1 MVPGQAGVGGTDWRA
16 EAEALEAADAA
27 GRLDADGRARLGLA
41 LELTG
46 RTDEAVHAWDGAH
59 RAYAAAGDPAAA
71 ARCVFW
77 IGFTLGNRG
86 DGAQAGAWSSRL
98 KELAAGAPPDS
109 ASAVLVLLAHAAR
122 AWSAGDGPGAA
133 LLFEKA
139 AAQADRLGEPDL
151 LILALMG
158 CGRALVAGGDIA
170 RGFACMDRV
179 MLEIAS
185 GSAGDLVAGAG
196 YCAVIASCM
205 VRRDLARA
213 REWTAALSD
222 WCDAQ
227 AGLVPFR
234 GACLLHRA
242 ALQQIGGAWS
252 DARDTLDGLEGRP
265 TGMPPGERAY
275 REAELARLRGATDE
289 AERAYREAADA
300 GRDPQP
306 GLALL
311 RLRQGRTTAALA
323 GVARALAEAPPPG
336 ERADLLDAACRIR
349 LAVGDLG
356 GARDAADAL
365 SELASRVGTSYVRAQ
380 ADRAHGTVLVAEGRA
395 DDALPVLRRAWVAWR
410 SMEAPYEAALTR
422 VVVATAARTMGD
434 GDAAGME
441 LDAARHVFS
450 DLGAL
455 ADLEDLDGRD
465 GRVVPPAVAPL
476 TSREVEVVRLVA
488 RGLGNREIA
497 NHLFISERTV
507 ARHVGNVLGKLQLA
521 NRAAVT
527 AFAYEHGVIPD

>member
-1 MVPGQAGVGGTDWRA
+1 MEPGQAAARGTDWRA
-16 EAEALEAADAA
+16 EAETLAAADAA
-27 GRLDADGRARLGLA
+27 GRLDADGCARLGLA

-46 RTDEAVHAWDGAH
+46 RTDEAVHAWDRAH
-59 RAYAAAGDPAAA
+59 RAYARAGDPVAA

-86 DGAQAGAWSSRL
+86 DGAQAGAWAVRL
-98 KELAAGAPPDS
+98 EELAADAPPDS
-109 ASAVLVLLAHAAR
+109 ATAVLVLLARGAR
-122 AWSAGDGPGAA
+122 AWSTGDGPAA
-133 LLFEKA
+133 APLFETA
-139 AAQADRLGEPDL
+139 AAQADRLAEPDL

-158 CGRALVAGGDIA
+158 SGRALVAGGDTE

-252 DARDTLDGLEGRP
+252 DARDTLDGLDGRP
-265 TGMPPGERAY
+265 TGLPPGERAY

-289 AERAYREAADA
+289 AEHAYREAADA

-311 RLRQGRTTAALA
+311 RLRQGRSAAALA
-323 GVARALAEAPPPG
+323 GVARALAAAPPPG
-336 ERADLLDAACRIR
+336 DRADLLDAACRIR
-349 LAVGDLG
+349 LAAGDIE

-365 SELASRVGTSYVRAQ
+365 ADLTGRVGTSYVRAQ
-380 ADRAHGTVLVAEGRA
+380 ADRAHGRVLVADGRA
-395 DDALPVLRRAWVAWR
+395 AEALPVLRRAWVAWR
-410 SMEAPYEAALTR
+410 SMAAPYEAALTR
-422 VVVATAARTMGD
+422 VVLATAAQALGD

-450 DLGAL
+450 DLGAV
-455 ADLEDLDGRD
+455 ADLVDLDGGD
-465 GRVVPPAVAPL
+465 GPPSATPL
-476 TSREVEVVRLVA
+476 TPREVEVVRLVA

-507 ARHVGNVLGKLQLA
+507 ARHVGNVLSKLQLA

-527 AFAYEHGVIPD
+527 AFAYEHGVIPG